1 MESTSSSSSVN
12 SKPQL
17 SNHVTH
23 MHPHPHLHQHA
34 YLSPI
39 YVERSRERLRRD
51 LVGLSDIEYR
61 EIFNMVRQKVNQYSE
76 NNNGIFINLKYID
89 DELLDKIYDFLEF
102 SKKNKM
108 YLKELEEKQNNERRT
123 IDTSLHQHPTLSR
136 DNMANQSSQVNTVDM
151 MTSMTKKTT
160 VDNFTFQNFIDKLTI
175 TNMKMFPENE
185 RIVYP
190 TIKQHKWNVVGV
202 KARLLKKCKDINK
215 YNYDRFLNPYL
226 QSDDDYIPMHTR
238 HTNTNFSSTH
248 LCPANRKY
256 NADNDPNDDSDNEL
270 EAESDMDDALVN
282 DDSDEEDNG
291 DNDGNSDNDNGNNN
305 DNEDNDD
312 NDDENNDDSD
322 DDNERN
328 E

>member
-1 MESTSSSSSVN
+1 
-12 SKPQL
+12 
-17 SNHVTH
+17 

-123 IDTSLHQHPTLSR
+123 IDTSLHQHPILSR
-136 DNMANQSSQVNTVDM
+136 DNMANQSSHANTIDM

-202 KARLLKKCKDINK
+202 KARLLKKCKEINK

-238 HTNTNFSSTH
+238 HTNTNFSATH
-248 LCPANRKY
+248 VCPA
-256 NADNDPNDDSDNEL
+256 NDPNDDSDNEL

-282 DDSDEEDNG
+282 DESEEEDND
-291 DNDGNSDNDNGNNN
+291 DNDGNSDNDNDTGNNN
-305 DNEDNDD
+305 DNEDEDD
-312 NDDENNDDSD
+312 DADDEDV
-322 DDNERN
+322 ERN